1 MIRPLQVSGE
11 FVYGLLLFGNTPGFV
26 LAAESLWEPAWLS
39 VGPPHPQ
46 GLSTAPAPLQFSG
59 YRLQSSQDLASW
71 RDTQVVFG
79 PALTTLCVSVRSTG
93 GRDTRVSYAIDGLQ
107 FRLE

>member
-46 GLSTAPAPLQFSG
+46 GLSSAQAHCT
-59 YRLQSSQDLASW
+59 LADIAF
-71 RDTQVVFG
+71 R
-79 PALTTLCVSVRSTG
+79 VRKIWPVG
-93 GRDTRVSYAIDGLQ
+93 AIPK
-107 FRLE
+107 